1 MEDLRR
7 IEGPAKVPQPVDRG
21 TRSQPGHTRKDGFR
35 DVLERERQPA
45 ERERQT
51 ADPSVESEEPAG
63 HGRLRRDAVAREE
76 HDHHRVLLEGER
88 ARALAVGRAPDHRE
102 VRPALSAMPSTI
114 AWWSMSMA
122 A

>member
-63 HGRLRRDAVAREE
+63 HGRGGAAEEPATGAVDPDRG
-76 HDHHRVLLEGER
+76 RLLDER
-88 ARALAVGRAPDHRE
+88 A
-102 VRPALSAMPSTI
+102 
-114 AWWSMSMA
+114 
-122 A
+122 